1 MSLVVVVDELGDG
14 LVVAAGEHAGGCGLG
29 LDCLLVSSSTG
40 ADISLRALLTLLFV
54 DGLVLSVGT
63 VRALVSISD
72 LDASHMFRATTHHHL
87 LQLVAHG
94 ASGDLLEVLQA
105 REDLVLHLELH
116 LHAELGTLLD
126 GKGLALELF
135 NGAGRPEVDDDVGA
149 AFDLEA
155 ERLDDAFARVIGVGQ
170 RLAGA

>member
-1 MSLVVVVDELGDG
+1 
-14 LVVAAGEHAGGCGLG
+14 
-29 LDCLLVSSSTG
+29 
-40 ADISLRALLTLLFV
+40 
-54 DGLVLSVGT
+54 
-63 VRALVSISD
+63 
-72 LDASHMFRATTHHHL
+72 MFRATTYHHL
-87 LQLVAHG
+87 LQLIAHW

-105 REDLVLHLELH
+105 REDLVLHLELR

-126 GKGLALELF
+126 DEGLALELV
-135 NGAGRPEVDDDVGA
+135 NGAGRPKVDDDIGA